1 MAERFRQANNILSK
15 SQKAINVTC
24 TKPIQQGF
32 VQVRQKKEEHEKKYE
47 TYNNSHLRTCNS
59 IVYYKLL
66 KRQRHSRC

>member
-47 TYNNSHLRTCNS
+47 TYNDSHLCTCNN
-59 IVYYKLL
+59 IVCGKLL
-66 KRQRHSRC
+66 KRQQYS